1 MTYKVKCSLFLN
13 ILLFCLLVLTGC
25 GEPKELTNSNG
36 VIVKGGN
43 FPEGSE
49 LVSREVSVV
58 SAEGFA
64 AIEVIK
70 KVDYDKY
77 SSVYIYDIHVL
88 NNKNKVQPDEEVTIT
103 LPFKDDSFKLQS
115 INDYAYL
122 QVFSKNIDKTIPII
136 NGNIHEAII
145 RYILPEYRFSA
156 YDFTKALQE
165 IKMWSD
171 NNPNHMPVIIIVEP
185 KSFVIEIN
193 GMKKFSLEYAK
204 ENLSSVAAAKRAGV
218 ALAIIRSTFLAVN
231 VLITVVQRFA
241 SPAT

>member
-1 MTYKVKCSLFLN
+1 MTCKVKCSLFLN
-13 ILLFCLLVLTGC
+13 ILLFCLFVLTGC

-49 LVSREVSVV
+49 LVSREVSVI

-103 LPFKDDSFKLQS
+103 LPFKDDSFK
-115 INDYAYL
+115 NC
-122 QVFSKNIDKTIPII
+122 
-136 NGNIHEAII
+136 
-145 RYILPEYRFSA
+145 
-156 YDFTKALQE
+156 
-165 IKMWSD
+165 
-171 NNPNHMPVIIIVEP
+171 IIIVLKPDNSCEVVTP
-185 KSFVIEIN
+185 QVTEDALIFKTSV
-193 GMKKFSLEYAK
+193 
-204 ENLSSVAAAKRAGV
+204 LSYF
-218 ALAIIRSTFLAVN
+218 IIAN
-231 VLITVVQRFA
+231 K
-241 SPAT
+241 